1 LLSKKIL
8 NAVEMRSLMGDQ
20 RPNCLIL
27 DEIDGSLA
35 SEERVR
41 IGAFVSMVTRGILV
55 FLYSICFCRLLNAL
69 KSSQG

>member
-1 LLSKKIL
+1 LYSSLSDDRSADSLSKKIL

-35 SEERVR
+35 SEERVN
-41 IGAFVSMVTRGILV
+41 V
-55 FLYSICFCRLLNAL
+55 FLV
-69 KSSQG
+69 